1 MAIGVV
7 LGNGGQ
13 DGRKG
18 EMEEMVE
25 EIGARSYSVN
35 DGGTNA
41 NTASRVLGVLPHG
54 KGRVDGE

>member
-1 MAIGVV
+1 MAISVV

-13 DGRKG
+13 DDRKE
-18 EMEEMVE
+18 EMEETTE

-41 NTASRVLGVLPHG
+41 NTASRVLEVLPLG
-54 KGRVDGE
+54 KGRVDVE

>member
-13 DGRKG
+13 DGR
-18 EMEEMVE
+18 MEETVE

-41 NTASRVLGVLPHG
+41 NTASRVLEVLPLG